1 SAFMPKAPT
10 ERQQML
16 LDQLRDGTIGRL
28 VLLGIEGGDEL
39 ERARLSRALA
49 DRLSQS
55 ATFSAVENGDAQR
68 MEQDQRYLF
77 DNRYVLSPT
86 VSADRFSSAG
96 LHDAIQSTL
105 EEMAGGAGLLM
116 KSLLTRDPSGET
128 LVLLEQFISESQPH
142 VINGVW
148 ASRDGKRA
156 VLMVEI
162 RASGLNTDA
171 MAQALDEIRNNFA
184 QLPQRTAATTL
195 VMTGTSVMSVT
206 SRSTIESEV
215 TRLATIGTILVV
227 SMLLLIY
234 RSPYLLLLGLIPVI
248 TGALVGIASVS
259 LVFGQVHGLTLGFGT
274 TLIGEAVDYSI
285 YFFVQRGDGTR
296 QSGFWRTIR

>member
-1 SAFMPKAPT
+1 LLSTGSRRHHDPMAPAADAARGRNAQDHQRNPHERRWRPHQDDRIQAGRRRPLRHDHHGRAPTVKRGHIALLVWAAFVAAAIFVITHTRFVADLSAFMPKAPT

-55 ATFSAVENGDAQR
+55 ATFSAVQNGDAQR

-171 MAQALDEIRNNFA
+171 MAQ
-184 QLPQRTAATTL
+184 
-195 VMTGTSVMSVT
+195 
-206 SRSTIESEV
+206 
-215 TRLATIGTILVV
+215 
-227 SMLLLIY
+227 
-234 RSPYLLLLGLIPVI
+234 
-248 TGALVGIASVS
+248 
-259 LVFGQVHGLTLGFGT
+259 
-274 TLIGEAVDYSI
+274 
-285 YFFVQRGDGTR
+285 
-296 QSGFWRTIR
+296 